1 MIDRGICSLLLDL
14 VRFLIRMVV
23 ALGIITVVIM
33 MLSGLDTRVLMAI
46 EEISTT

>member
-1 MIDRGICSLLLDL
+1 MIDRGVYCLLLDL
-14 VRFLIRMVV
+14 VWFLIRMVV

-33 MLSGLDTRVLMAI
+33 MLSGLDTRVLMAT